1 MASRKPGRR
10 SRSRRPEP
18 VKKHSAGRAQ
28 RRPKPEAKRDRA
40 RRPAPSKARK
50 RIGELV
56 AKVRAKL
63 VVPARRLLAAAMR
76 TWLAIA
82 ERAGAVVL
90 LAWRRLLRPLLAA
103 LAALA
108 RRAYRGLDRRLTPA
122 RALGIVCLVALAA
135 LVASQWLDYRTIA
148 IGGGAYTGA
157 VEGVAAAPEVGR
169 VQAGDAHA
177 WVILPLALVGIVA
190 LVLAFRG
197 RPRAARLLQVVG
209 LVVLVVG
216 LVVDAPAGLD
226 EGETGI
232 AYEGASAALIE
243 GFWVQIAAAA
253 VLIAAGALLPR
264 QLRPEAAATDREPR
278 ARRPGPVRRFA
289 TRRARRQK
297 RASPPPRPAKARGVE
312 GAKG

>member
-1 MASRKPGRR
+1 MASRKPRRR
-10 SRSRRPEP
+10 SRSRRPES
-18 VKKHSAGRAQ
+18 VKKQSAGGAQ
-28 RRPKPEAKRDRA
+28 RRPKPAAKRDRA

-50 RIGELV
+50 RIGALV
-56 AKVRAKL
+56 AKLRAKL
-63 VVPARRLLAAAMR
+63 VVPARRLLAAAVR

-108 RRAYRGLDRRLTPA
+108 RRAYRGLDRHLTPA

-197 RPRAARLLQVVG
+197 RPRAARLLLAVG
-209 LVVLVVG
+209 LAVLVVG

-232 AYEGASAALIE
+232 AYEGASATLIE

-264 QLRPEAAATDREPR
+264 QLRPEAAATHREPS

-289 TRRARRQK
+289 TRRARRRK
-297 RASPPPRPAKARGVE
+297 RVPRPRRPAKARRVE
-312 GAKG
+312 AAKG

>member
-1 MASRKPGRR
+1 M
-10 SRSRRPEP
+10 
-18 VKKHSAGRAQ
+18 
-28 RRPKPEAKRDRA
+28 
-40 RRPAPSKARK
+40 KANT
-50 RIGELV
+50 
-56 AKVRAKL
+56 KL
-63 VVPARRLLAAAMR
+63 VVPARRLLASAVR

-90 LAWRRLLRPLLAA
+90 IGWRRLLRPLLAA
-103 LAALA
+103 LVALA
-108 RRAYRGLDRRLTPA
+108 RRAYRGLDRHLTPA
-122 RALGIVCLVALAA
+122 RGLGIASVVALAA

-157 VEGVAAAPEVGR
+157 VEGVAAAPEVGQI
-169 VQAGDAHA
+169 QAGDAHA

-190 LVLAFRG
+190 LVLTFRG
-197 RPRAARLLQVVG
+197 RPRAARLLLAVG
-209 LVVLVVG
+209 LAVLAVS

-232 AYEGASAALIE
+232 AYEGASATLIE

-264 QLRPEAAATDREPR
+264 RLRPEAAVAHRESS
-278 ARRPGPVRRFA
+278 ARRPGPLRRFA
-289 TRRARRQK
+289 TRRARRRK
-297 RASPPPRPAKARGVE
+297 RAPRPRRPTKARRVE

>member
-1 MASRKPGRR
+1 
-10 SRSRRPEP
+10 
-18 VKKHSAGRAQ
+18 
-28 RRPKPEAKRDRA
+28 
-40 RRPAPSKARK
+40 
-50 RIGELV
+50 V
-56 AKVRAKL
+56 AKANAKL
-63 VVPARRLLAAAMR
+63 VVPARRLLAAAVR
-76 TWLAIA
+76 AWLAIA

-90 LAWRRLLRPLLAA
+90 RAWRQLLRPLLAA

-108 RRAYRGLDRRLTPA
+108 RRAYRGLDRHLTPA

-148 IGGGAYTGA
+148 IGSGAYTGA

-169 VQAGDAHA
+169 TKAGDAHA
-177 WVILPLALVGIVA
+177 WVILPLALAGMVA
-190 LVLAFRG
+190 LALAFRG
-197 RPRAARLLQVVG
+197 RPRAARLLLAVG
-209 LVVLVVG
+209 LVVLAVS

-232 AYEGASAALIE
+232 AYEGATATLIE

-264 QLRPEAAATDREPR
+264 QLRPEAAARRPSP
-278 ARRPGPVRRFA
+278 RRPGPVRRLA
-289 TRRARRQK
+289 SRRTRRRK
-297 RASPPPRPAKARGVE
+297 RVPRPRRPTKAHRVE